1 MQKYIILITLLSF
14 GLAHHAWAMDDE
26 LVSMAGLIDQD
37 DNAITDQ
44 DREQAKK
51 ERLAQVALA
60 KKERYEL
67 ANMCWNDDYTGVKQ
81 YLESHQDPVPA
92 RQYGLSLAKQVKT
105 ARMAVLL
112 ERRGNIRLSVDR
124 DKYGSILHH
133 AAGSG
138 TSMLLKYAIRR
149 YCKEE
154 ETLDINE
161 QRSVDGK
168 TVLHIWA
175 DNIWAYYLWPHS
187 RDRAREKLHLLLD
200 AGVDYTLRDKSGK
213 VPLDMLEHELGEWAA
228 IGQQVVFY
236 QTLIDDLKK
245 AMLTQ
250 K

>member
-1 MQKYIILITLLSF
+1 MKKYMILIVLLSS

-26 LVSMAGLIDQD
+26 LVSMAGLMDQD

-51 ERLAQVALA
+51 ERLAQVSLA
-60 KKERYEL
+60 RKERTKL
-67 ANMCWNDDYTGVKQ
+67 ATMCWNDDYKGVKQ
-81 YLESHQDPVPA
+81 YLDSHPDPILA
-92 RQYGLSLAKQVKT
+92 RQYGISLAEHVET

-112 ERRGNIRLSVDR
+112 ERRGHIRLSADR
-124 DKYGSILHH
+124 DKYGSILHR
-133 AAGSG
+133 AAGNG
-138 TSMLLKYAIRR
+138 TPMLLKYAIRR

-168 TVLHIWA
+168 TVLHQWA
-175 DNIWAYYLWPHS
+175 DGVAWGREY
-187 RDRAREKLHLLLD
+187 AREKLHLLLD
-200 AGVDYTLRDKSGK
+200 AGADCTLPDKSGK
-213 VPLDMLEHELGEWAA
+213 VPLDILEHELGAYVYL
-228 IGQQVVFY
+228 GDQPDKVVFY

-245 AMLTQ
+245 AILTQ